1 MSAESPHIII
11 DAYNLIHRVKDL
23 RQILEQNLERSRT
36 VLLSRL
42 ETYRQKKHVQIT
54 VVFDGDN
61 VGENPVR
68 TVSGLRVIFSRNSK
82 KADPI
87 IKDMVRR
94 SKKRASIL
102 VVSSDRSVAD
112 YARSMGAR
120 SMPSEEFYQRFLT
133 FERANPLSEKY
144 DQTITESEVKAW
156 MELFNASDL
165 SADDEE

>member
-1 MSAESPHIII
+1 MAASSPHIII

-23 RQILEQNLERSRT
+23 REILEQSLERSRT
-36 VLLSRL
+36 ALLTRL

-68 TVSGLRVIFSRNSK
+68 TISGLHVIFSRNPQ

-94 SKKRASIL
+94 SKKRGSIL

-120 SMPSEEFYQRFLT
+120 SMPSEEFYQRFLI
-133 FERANPLSEKY
+133 FERSNPLSEKY
-144 DQTITESEVKAW
+144 DQTLTKSEVKAW
-156 MELFNASDL
+156 MELFNS
-165 SADDEE
+165 SQSPTEEDV

>member
-1 MSAESPHIII
+1 MAASSPHIII

-23 RQILEQNLERSRT
+23 REILEQNLERSRT
-36 VLLSRL
+36 ALLSRL
-42 ETYRQKKHVQIT
+42 KTYRQKKHVQIT

-68 TVSGLRVIFSRNSK
+68 TISGLRVIFSRNPE

-87 IKDMVRR
+87 IKNMVRR
-94 SKKRASIL
+94 SKKRRSVL

-120 SMPSEEFYQRFLT
+120 SMPSEEFYQRFLS
-133 FERANPLSEKY
+133 FEQTNPLSEKY
-144 DQTITESEVKAW
+144 DQNLTESEVKAW
-156 MELFNASDL
+156 MELFNS
-165 SADDEE
+165 SQSPTEEDT